1 VLRNVSLEMNR
12 GKHLRLIIS
21 KFGRITSH
29 PDNVESTPSPP
40 LFINKEIN
48 VSTMEIDTKS
58 LMRRSCNKVTSHDY
72 DYLDADQV
80 GKQNGKEFPSN
91 NIRAPF
97 TNGLSQPYLVHNNS
111 MNNFNP
117 SSHIF
122 DSSPIPYNPYVMMTD
137 PNGKPCS
144 FTI

>member
-1 VLRNVSLEMNR
+1 VLRNASLEMNR

-29 PDNVESTPSPP
+29 PDNVESTPTPP

-48 VSTMEIDTKS
+48 ISTMEIDTKI

-72 DYLDADQV
+72 LDTDQV

-97 TNGLSQPYLVHNNS
+97 TNGLSQPYLVQNNV
-111 MNNFNP
+111 MHNFNP
-117 SSHIF
+117 SSPIF
-122 DSSPIPYNPYVMMTD
+122 DSPTPYSSYAMMID